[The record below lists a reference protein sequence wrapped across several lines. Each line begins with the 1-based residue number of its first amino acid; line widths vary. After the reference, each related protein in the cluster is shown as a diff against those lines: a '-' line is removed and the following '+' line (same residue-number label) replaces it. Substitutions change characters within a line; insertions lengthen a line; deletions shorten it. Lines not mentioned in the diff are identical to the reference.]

1 MTPRTRFLRALQGQP
16 VDQPSVGNPT
26 SLATL
31 DLMEATGCYFPDVH
45 TDAERMAALAAAG
58 YEQLGYDTI
67 APYFSVV
74 NEAAAFGAHIDW
86 GEKSR
91 MPAAQPPY
99 LFTEPEQ
106 VTIPADFLDRP
117 PTRAVVDAI
126 RILKARYGEHVAIVG
141 KVFGPWTLAYHLFG
155 VENFLILVLDDPEKL
170 RRILDRLKQV
180 AVLFGQAQLAAGADC
195 LTLGDHLT
203 GDMCRATV
211 YRDFLLPVHQ
221 WLRAQLHCPIILH
234 ICGRTLDRLDY
245 ICQSGFDAF
254 HFDSKNDAHRAVA
267 IAAGRMR
274 LVGNVN
280 NPDTLYR
287 GKEEQIDR
295 EVRTALDAG
304 VAVVG
309 PECAVPLNMHSRYL
323 RRIVEAA
330 RRGRQG

>member
-1 MTPRTRFLRALQGQP
+1 MTPRDRFLRALHGQP

-26 SLATL
+26 SIATL

-45 TDAERMAALAAAG
+45 TDAEPMATLAAAG

-74 NEAAAFGAHIDW
+74 NEAAALGSHVDW
-86 GEKSR
+86 ADKDR
-91 MPAAQPPY
+91 MPAVQPPY

-106 VTIPADFLDRP
+106 VAIPADFLDRP
-117 PTRAVVDAI
+117 PTRTIIEAI
-126 RILKARYGEHVAIVG
+126 RILKRRYGDHVAIIG

-155 VENFLILVLDDPEKL
+155 VENFLILVLDDPDKL

-180 AVLFGQAQLAAGADC
+180 TVLFGQAQIAAGADC
-195 LTLGDHLT
+195 LTLADHLT

-221 WLRAQLHCPIILH
+221 WLRTQLACPIILH

-245 ICQSGFDAF
+245 ICHSGFEAF
-254 HFDSKNDAHRAVA
+254 HFDSKNDARQAVE
-267 IAAGRMR
+267 IAANRIR
-274 LVGNVN
+274 LIGNVN

-287 GKEEQIDR
+287 GKDEQIDR
-295 EVRTALDAG
+295 EVRYALAAG

-309 PECAVPLNMHSRYL
+309 PECAVPVNMHSRYL
-323 RRIVEAA
+323 RRIADAA
-330 RRGRQG
+330 RSG